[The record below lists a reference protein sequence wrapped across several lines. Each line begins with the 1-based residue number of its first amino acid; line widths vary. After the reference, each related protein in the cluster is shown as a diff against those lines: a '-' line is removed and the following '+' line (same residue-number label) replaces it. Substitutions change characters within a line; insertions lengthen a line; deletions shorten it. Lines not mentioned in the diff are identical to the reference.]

1 VEPPRTTAST
11 SSVDAG
17 SWVLAL
23 AADEPATFE
32 CSLDGGAYQ
41 PCGATATFP
50 DLDGGKHTLAAR
62 ATDEAGN
69 TDPTPVQLTTTV
81 TGPR

>member
-1 VEPPRTTAST
+1 
-11 SSVDAG
+11 
-17 SWVLAL
+17 VLAL
-23 AADEPATFE
+23 AADEPASFT

-41 PCGATATFP
+41 PCAETATFP

-69 TDPTPVQLTTTV
+69 TDPTPVLLTTTV